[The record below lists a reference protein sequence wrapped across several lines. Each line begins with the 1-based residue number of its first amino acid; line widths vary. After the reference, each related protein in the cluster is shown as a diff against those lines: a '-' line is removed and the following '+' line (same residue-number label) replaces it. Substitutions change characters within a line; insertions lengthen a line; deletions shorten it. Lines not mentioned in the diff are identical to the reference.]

1 MSRFRVSGTRVEC
14 LLIYW
19 RSTIRLD
26 DERVLSSQ
34 ELANL
39 VGTSDAQ
46 TKKDL
51 VYFGEFKI
59 PGQGIG

>member
-1 MSRFRVSGTRVEC
+1 LS
-14 LLIYW
+14 IYW

-51 VYFGEFKI
+51 VYFAEFKI